1 MEKSKRL
8 RDRHRSLAPCRSWE
22 DCYQHQLD
30 VPSQLPKRNARLQKM
45 MAERLASFLPKVVP
59 NQVLEIG
66 CGTGLFTK
74 HLLAHQIKKIILND
88 ISDEMVKC
96 LQTKLSLPR
105 SSKIMIGN
113 AEAMEFQLV
122 DMITANAVFQWFK
135 APGET
140 LRLLN
145 SYVNP
150 DGKLIFSTFGP
161 ATLAEFRK
169 TASVESPAL
178 LLSFNK
184 WKKLIENAGFSLNSS
199 VSEINKS
206 FYTSTLSLLKN
217 LQQLGAAPIRISSS
231 AGLRH
236 LIRDYD
242 ENFSTNQGVYATWEL
257 FYFSAINKP

>member
-1 MEKSKRL
+1 MVIQKNTNYLDSVIASSFSKYARGY
-8 RDRHRSLAPCRSWE
+8 DRH
-22 DCYQHQLD
+22 
-30 VPSQLPKRNARLQKM
+30 ARIQKM
-45 MAERLASFLPKVVP
+45 MAERLASFLPKETL

-66 CGTGLFTK
+66 CGTGIFTK

-88 ISDEMVKC
+88 ISDEMVKR
-96 LQTKLSLPR
+96 LQKKLSLPR
-105 SSKIMIGN
+105 SSRIMVGN
-113 AEAMEFQLV
+113 AETMEFQLV

-145 SYVNP
+145 SYLNP
-150 DGKLIFSTFGP
+150 EGKMLFSTFGP

-169 TASVESPAL
+169 TTSVESPAL

-184 WKKLIENAGFSLNSS
+184 WKKLIKKAGFILNSS
-199 VSEINKS
+199 ASETHKS
-206 FYTSTLSLLKN
+206 FYPSTLSLLKN
-217 LQQLGAAPIRISSS
+217 LQQLGAAPIRMTSSR
-231 AGLRH
+231 GLRH

>member
-1 MEKSKRL
+1 MVIQKNTTCQESSIASSFSKYARGY
-8 RDRHRSLAPCRSWE
+8 DRH
-22 DCYQHQLD
+22 
-30 VPSQLPKRNARLQKM
+30 ARLQKM
-45 MAERLASFLPKVVP
+45 MAERLASFLPKEIP

-74 HLLAHQIKKIILND
+74 HLLAHQIEKIILND
-88 ISDEMVKC
+88 ISGEMVKC
-96 LQTKLSLPR
+96 LQIKLSLPR
-105 SSKIMIGN
+105 SSKIMVGN
-113 AEAMEFQLV
+113 AEVMTFQTV

-135 APGET
+135 KPRET

-150 DGKLIFSTFGP
+150 NGKLIFSTFGP
-161 ATLAEFRK
+161 ATLSEFRE

-178 LLSFNK
+178 LLSFNT
-184 WKKLIENAGFSLNSS
+184 WKKLIKGAGFTLKSS
-199 VSEINKS
+199 TSDIHKS
-206 FYTSTLSLLKN
+206 FYPSTLSLLKN
-217 LQQLGAAPIRISSS
+217 LQQLGAAPIRMTSSR
-231 AGLRH
+231 GLRH